1 MSGKFD
7 TIIGGAAATD
17 LSTTLATLEVEEN
30 LDMPG
35 AMEMTL
41 PVKRSADADLDTVND
56 PRLAPLANIAI
67 TAAAK
72 DGQVH
77 CLFDGYVLSQ
87 KLHLDT
93 GTVASTLKVWG
104 QDASWLMDVQEN
116 VREWADVTDG
126 TVANSIFGQY
136 GFTPDPGNLDDDS
149 PVHAEKPHSLMQRG
163 TDAQL
168 LAMLARRGGKLCRV
182 FCTDTPGQRTGWFA
196 APKLDGDPVVTLT
209 LNDATAATIDAIDV
223 EWDVMRPSSI
233 AARSAVLSDTDPGG
247 VGGSTDD
254 SGFTLLGDRGLA
266 SFAGRPV
273 AALLT
278 TAVDDAGTLTGRARA
293 VLRESGWFVTCR
305 GTADAGRVGSILR
318 AGSIVA
324 IAAAGALHSG
334 NYLVWSVR
342 HTITSEAHKMAF
354 RLVRN
359 AVGTPPAGGSLPG
372 AAGSP

>member
-1 MSGKFD
+1 VSSKFD
-7 TIIGGAAATD
+7 IIVGGSPATD

-35 AMEMTL
+35 AIEMTL
-41 PVKRSADADLDTVND
+41 PVKRSDDADLDTVND
-56 PRLAPLANIAI
+56 TRLAPLSNIAV
-67 TAAAK
+67 TASAK

-104 QDASWLMDVQEN
+104 QDASWLMDLQEK
-116 VREWADVTDG
+116 VLEWANVTDG
-126 TVANSIFGQY
+126 TVANAIFGQY
-136 GFTPDPGNLDDDS
+136 GFTPDPGNLDDDG
-149 PVHAEKPHSLMQRG
+149 PIYNEVPHSLMQRS

-168 LAMLARRGGKLCRV
+168 LAMLARRGGKFCRV
-182 FCTDTPGQRTGWFA
+182 FCTDTPGQRTGWFG
-196 APKLDGDPVVTLT
+196 APKLDGDPVATLT
-209 LNDATAATIDAIDV
+209 LNDASVATIDAIDV
-223 EWDVMRPSSI
+223 DWDVLRPSSVV
-233 AARSAVLSDTDPGG
+233 ARAAVLSDTDPDG
-247 VGGSTDD
+247 VGGTTGD
-254 SGFTLLGDRGLA
+254 SGFTPLSDRDLA
-266 SFAGRPV
+266 TFAGQSV
-273 AALLT
+273 TALLT
-278 TAVDDAGTLTGRARA
+278 TAVDDAGTLTDRARA
-293 VLRESGWFVTCR
+293 VLREAGWFVSCR

-318 AGSIVA
+318 AGNIVA

-359 AVGTPPAGGSLPG
+359 AIGTPPPGGPLPG
-372 AAGSP
+372 AVSLP